1 MPLQSTLLHHV
12 SVGGIRPDL
21 CLVAACL
28 VGFATN
34 EFEGVLFGLAL
45 GFVQD
50 VFSASDLWLNMV
62 TKSVIGGVGGLMGRH
77 LANATPPAVLGTLG
91 AVSVLSS
98 LVFLFW
104 GRGPGGLADLYD
116 NVRTVLLPQALF
128 DTALGALGYWVI
140 ATFTVR
146 PDSLESARR

>member
-1 MPLQSTLLHHV
+1 MQATLLHHV

-34 EFEGVLFGLAL
+34 ELEGLLFGLAL

-91 AVSVLSS
+91 ALSVLSS

-104 GRGPGGLADLYD
+104 GRGPSGFIDLYD
-116 NVRTVLLPQALF
+116 NVRAVLVPQALF
-128 DTALGALGYWVI
+128 DTALGALGYWVV
-140 ATFTVR
+140 ATFMVR